1 MTGTAGDET
10 TNARRRARVVTTY
23 DDPTAARRVARAVT
37 PDNTAEMDTTV
48 EGCQVVTTI
57 ERDST
62 SGLQSTVDDYVV
74 NVDVA
79 AQLANQHTNTHDT

>member
-1 MTGTAGDET
+1 MTGTPGDEM
-10 TNARRRARVVTTY
+10 TNTRRRARVVTTY
-23 DDPTAARRVARAVT
+23 DDPTAAKRVARAVT
-37 PDNTAEMDTTV
+37 PDNTAEMDTAV

>member
-1 MTGTAGDET
+1 
-10 TNARRRARVVTTY
+10 VVTTY
-23 DDPTAARRVARAVT
+23 DDPTVARRVARAVT
-37 PDNTAEMDTTV
+37 PDNTAEMETTV
-48 EGCQVVTTI
+48 EGNQVVTTI

-74 NVDVA
+74 NIDVA